1 MMNVVNAKSV
11 IKKMENGEDKII
23 KIKRFSSGEEMINF
37 MDIFFNEYE
46 CLLYHSS
53 DYKTELIKN
62 ELS

>member
-46 CLLYHSS
+46 CLLYHSK